1 MSMLLSEI
9 VPLALGAAISPVI
22 FLLQLTTLTGPR
34 PIARGSALTA
44 GAATALIVVSTIGV
58 LVGDTGFS
66 TSDTLQAAINIAF
79 GALLAA
85 VGLRAWLRPPRP
97 KPAKADGRAPSARS
111 SFLAGVGG
119 MASNVTTF
127 ALYIPALAL
136 IAGSGLP
143 LRQQGIAALIILL
156 ITLMV
161 AWVPLVLAMSVPGV
175 SSRLLP
181 SLGSWM
187 TANNRWIQVVLGL
200 GFGVWLLI
208 KGVQGLS

>member
-1 MSMLLSEI
+1 
-9 VPLALGAAISPVI
+9 
-22 FLLQLTTLTGPR
+22 
-34 PIARGSALTA
+34 
-44 GAATALIVVSTIGV
+44 VVSTIGV

-66 TSDTLQAAINIAF
+66 TSDTLQAAINISF

-85 VGLRAWLRPPRP
+85 VGVRALLRPPKP
-97 KPAKADGRAPSARS
+97 KEPKADARTPSMRG

-143 LRQQGIAALIILL
+143 LRQQGVAALIILV

-161 AWVPLVLAMSVPGV
+161 AWVPLVLAVVVPGA

-208 KGVQGLS
+208 KGVQGL

>member
-1 MSMLLSEI
+1 MSTLLSEV

-22 FLLQLTTLTGPR
+22 FLLQLTALTGQR
-34 PIARGSALTA
+34 PIARGLALMA
-44 GAATALIVVSTIGV
+44 GAAATLIVVSTIGV

-66 TSDTLQAAINIAF
+66 TRDTLQAVINIAF
-79 GALLAA
+79 GVLLIG
-85 VGLRAWLRPPRP
+85 VGLRALLKPP
-97 KPAKADGRAPSARS
+97 KPKPPKTDARPSVRG

-161 AWVPLVLAMSVPGV
+161 AWVPLVLAVGVPGA
-175 SSRLLP
+175 STRLLP
-181 SLGSWM
+181 WLGSWM
-187 TANNRWIQVVLGL
+187 TKNNRWIQVVLGL
-200 GFGVWLLI
+200 GFGIWLFA
-208 KGVQGLS
+208 KGVNGL

>member
-1 MSMLLSEI
+1 MGSLLSRV
-9 VPLALGAAISPVI
+9 VPLALGAAISPVL
-22 FLLQLTTLTGPR
+22 FLLQLNALTGPR

-44 GAATALIVVSTIGV
+44 GAAVVLIVASTIGV

-66 TSDTLQAAINIAF
+66 TRDTLQAIINIAF
-79 GALLAA
+79 GALLIA
-85 VGLRAWLRPPRP
+85 VGLRALLRPPKPKATEPDP
-97 KPAKADGRAPSARS
+97 KPPTLGR
-111 SFLAGVGG
+111 SFAAGAGG

-143 LRQQGIAALIILL
+143 VGQQGIAALIILL

-161 AWVPLVLAMSVPGV
+161 AWVPLVLAAAVPGA
-175 SSRLLP
+175 STRLLP
-181 SLGSWM
+181 WLGHWM

-200 GFGVWLLI
+200 GFGIWLVA
-208 KGVQGLS
+208 KGVRAL

>member
-1 MSMLLSEI
+1 MSSLLSEV

-22 FLLQLTTLTGPR
+22 FLLQLTTLAGSR

-44 GAATALIVVSTIGV
+44 GAALILIVGSTIGV

-66 TSDTLQAAINIAF
+66 TRTTLQAVINIAF
-79 GALLAA
+79 GALLIA
-85 VGLRAWLRPPRP
+85 VGLRALLRPRAP
-97 KPAKADGRAPSARS
+97 KPPKADQRQPSVRG

-143 LRQQGIAALIILL
+143 LRQQGIAALIILV

-161 AWVPLVLAMSVPGV
+161 AWVPLVLAAAVPGA
-175 SSRLLP
+175 STRLLP
-181 SLGSWM
+181 WLGSWM

-200 GFGVWLLI
+200 GFGIWLFG
-208 KGVQGLS
+208 KGVDGL